1 MDADQRTE
9 NLKTLLSMFPDVDSE
24 ICEAVLASNDNDL
37 ETSINTLLIEYVE
50 EHRSTQQHRR
60 QQQQQEEED
69 QSSPF
74 SDFTEELP
82 VIKEK
87 IVQAADSKS
96 SPLRSQQPVY
106 GSYEIDLDKKKDSYS
121 PFKIIE
127 KDNDLITISSSSN
140 INNNNIKSDMFNE
153 KLNITTTKSS
163 STSSSSTNNA
173 TTSSDDNNENKSP
186 SSNTNVEDIKKDS
199 EV

>member
-37 ETSINTLLIEYVE
+37 ETSINTLLK
-50 EHRSTQQHRR
+50 
-60 QQQQQEEED
+60 
-69 QSSPF
+69 
-74 SDFTEELP
+74 ELP

-87 IVQAADSKS
+87 IVQAADTTKKKVKEWYEK
-96 SPLRSQQPVY
+96 LKQQSPVY

-127 KDNDLITISSSSN
+127 KDNDLITISSSSSN

-199 EV
+199 EITDE

>member
-37 ETSINTLLIEYVE
+37 ETK
-50 EHRSTQQHRR
+50 HRSTQQHRR

-87 IVQAADSKS
+87 IVQAADTTKKKVKEWYEK
-96 SPLRSQQPVY
+96 LKQQSPVY

-140 INNNNIKSDMFNE
+140 INNNNIKSDSISTPKNNQQKSTTDFPPYSIF
-153 KLNITTTKSS
+153 IT
-163 STSSSSTNNA
+163 
-173 TTSSDDNNENKSP
+173 DE
-186 SSNTNVEDIKKDS
+186 
-199 EV
+199 

>member
-87 IVQAADSKS
+87 IVQAADTTKKKVKEWYEKLKQQSVALRNEYGFYHFFEQQKS

-140 INNNNIKSDMFNE
+140 INNNNIKSD
-153 KLNITTTKSS
+153 
-163 STSSSSTNNA
+163 
-173 TTSSDDNNENKSP
+173 
-186 SSNTNVEDIKKDS
+186 NVEDIKKDS

>member
-37 ETSINTLLIEYVE
+37 ETK
-50 EHRSTQQHRR
+50 HRSTQQHRR

-87 IVQAADSKS
+87 IVQAADTT
-96 SPLRSQQPVY
+96 
-106 GSYEIDLDKKKDSYS
+106 KKKVKECEDFTTSLNNKSNRRQNLDSYS

-199 EV
+199 EITDE

>member
-1 MDADQRTE
+1 MYADQRTE

-87 IVQAADSKS
+87 IVQAADTT
-96 SPLRSQQPVY
+96 
-106 GSYEIDLDKKKDSYS
+106 KKKVKEWY
-121 PFKIIE
+121 
-127 KDNDLITISSSSN
+127 
-140 INNNNIKSDMFNE
+140 E
-153 KLNITTTKSS
+153 KLKQQSV
-163 STSSSSTNNA
+163 A
-173 TTSSDDNNENKSP
+173 LRNEY
-186 SSNTNVEDIKKDS
+186 
-199 EV
+199 

>member
-1 MDADQRTE
+1 MYADQRTE

-37 ETSINTLLIEYVE
+37 ETSINTLLK
-50 EHRSTQQHRR
+50 HRSTQQHRR

-87 IVQAADSKS
+87 IVQAADTT
-96 SPLRSQQPVY
+96 
-106 GSYEIDLDKKKDSYS
+106 KKKVKEWY
-121 PFKIIE
+121 
-127 KDNDLITISSSSN
+127 
-140 INNNNIKSDMFNE
+140 E
-153 KLNITTTKSS
+153 KLKQQS
-163 STSSSSTNNA
+163 
-173 TTSSDDNNENKSP
+173 
-186 SSNTNVEDIKKDS
+186 
-199 EV
+199 